1 VAPSTPIP
9 PLCAVDARGSLDA
22 NLGPPGVHDQHRSAG
37 IRVTTC
43 LGGKKQGKYYASLQ
57 RQIRTCRWSDAGGG
71 VARGVRAWGRF
82 FSFLFFLV
90 SFYFLFIF
98 IYLLFLF
105 SCLFSLFIS
114 IFPFSFYFSSC
125 FYFLFIFPYFFNFIF
140 LFYYIS
146 FIFLIS
152 LLFLFSFY
160 LFFTF
165 YCIFLFLFLYSFLFN
180 IFSPLIFLLF
190 EIRCKFVLARIISC
204 SGYKCLVRVV
214 ITICS
219 DPCSDTTFVFVRDD
233 T

>member
-90 SFYFLFIF
+90 SFLFLIYFYLFIVSFFLFIF
-98 IYLLFLF
+98 FIYFYFSVFFLFFFLFLF
-105 SCLFSLFIS
+105 FIYISLLFQFH
-114 IFPFSFYFSSC
+114 FSFLLYFFYFSYFTFISL
-125 FYFLFIFPYFFNFIF
+125 FFLFIFYFLLYFSISIFIF
-140 LFYYIS
+140 FP
-146 FIFLIS
+146 F
-152 LLFLFSFY
+152 
-160 LFFTF
+160 
-165 YCIFLFLFLYSFLFN
+165 
-180 IFSPLIFLLF
+180 
-190 EIRCKFVLARIISC
+190 
-204 SGYKCLVRVV
+204 
-214 ITICS
+214 
-219 DPCSDTTFVFVRDD
+219 
-233 T
+233 